1 MDGTTMLRTQRFALF
16 LGAAALA
23 APVAADAQQI
33 RSPYE
38 FVETAQSLG
47 VQFGYAAANTG
58 ALDLGPRSGPLATA
72 RYVIRLQGP
81 MAVEAEAGFLRA
93 ERGVYNLVQDT
104 LLEPPTRIER
114 VGEADV
120 TLLLLKGGLRM
131 HLTGQRTYHNLL
143 PYLVVG
149 GGAVID
155 LAGRG
160 AADELVTPEARYR
173 FGTSFAGELGAGVD
187 WFLSRQLSLR
197 GDVRNLFWRLDTPDA
212 YLLRDAT
219 TTHQQWVRNLTLT
232 AGAAW
237 HF

>member
-1 MDGTTMLRTQRFALF
+1 MLRTAGFALL
-16 LGAAALA
+16 LGAAALS
-23 APVAADAQQI
+23 APASASGQQI

-38 FVETAQSLG
+38 FVETSQSLG
-47 VQFGYAAANTG
+47 VQIGHALTNTG
-58 ALDLGPRSGPLATA
+58 ALDLGPRSGPLALA

-81 MAVEAEAGFLRA
+81 IAVEAEAGFLSTDRT
-93 ERGVYNLVQDT
+93 VYNLVRDT
-104 LLEPPTRIER
+104 LLDPPTRIDR

-120 TLLLLKGGLRM
+120 ALLLLKGGLRM

-143 PYLVVG
+143 PYVVVAG
-149 GGAVID
+149 GVAID
-155 LAGRG
+155 MAGRG
-160 AADELVTPEARYR
+160 AADELVSAEARYR

-187 WFLSRQLSLR
+187 WFVTRQISLR
-197 GDVRNLFWRLDTPDA
+197 GDVRNLFWRVDAPDA

-219 TTHQQWVRNLTLT
+219 TPHQQWVRNLTLA